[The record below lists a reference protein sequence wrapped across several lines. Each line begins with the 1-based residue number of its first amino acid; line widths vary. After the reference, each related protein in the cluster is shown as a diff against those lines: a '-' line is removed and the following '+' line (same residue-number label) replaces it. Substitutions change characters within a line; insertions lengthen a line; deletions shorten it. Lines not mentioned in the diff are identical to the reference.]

1 MAEADRRTQEATG
14 INEGLRRLKGDL
26 PWRMDP
32 KWQMGLQWVRD
43 KAHRARRLV
52 KEETRDALGGLLM
65 YGNIPRICSYCLK
78 ARL

>member
-32 KWQMGLQWVRD
+32 KWQMAEWVSNGCRI
-43 KAHRARRLV
+43 RPI
-52 KEETRDALGGLLM
+52 EQGGW
-65 YGNIPRICSYCLK
+65 
-78 ARL
+78 